1 MDKKIKEEKGRD
13 LAYMKR
19 PGTKLGL
26 FVGQC
31 GREKKSFCNH
41 HKNNLCMLN
50 PRVNS

>member
-1 MDKKIKEEKGRD
+1 MDKKIREEKGRD

-31 GREKKSFCNH
+31 GREKNH
-41 HKNNLCMLN
+41 FATTTKIIYEC
-50 PRVNS
+50 